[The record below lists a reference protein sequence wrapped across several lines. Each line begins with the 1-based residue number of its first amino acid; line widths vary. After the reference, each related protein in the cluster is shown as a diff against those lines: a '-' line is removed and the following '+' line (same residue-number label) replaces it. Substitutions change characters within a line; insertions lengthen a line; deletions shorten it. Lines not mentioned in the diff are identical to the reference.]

1 MQKGLKIFL
10 AILMTVL
17 LALVSIGCGS
27 QSVSNLNGISVKAV
41 AADKHEMQ
49 ATLDIAGVLV
59 PVQTA
64 NIASKTGGQVKTIS
78 TDVGNSVNSGD
89 TVITLET
96 KEVDA
101 QLQQAQAALN
111 SVGDQAAQAKI
122 NLDAAQKACDS
133 TKQLL
138 GDQAAQAKINLDAAQ
153 TALDRTKKLVDSGAV
168 NQSQLDDIQSKYDLA
183 KKQYDMAQV
192 DTGSAAQSQIIG
204 AQSKYDLAKKQY
216 EIATSSAK
224 DQAVAAVNTVKV
236 QLDNADIKSPISG
249 IIVNKNINVG
259 EIASPGVALLT
270 VVDTST
276 LKLKGTVPQEAVPQ
290 LQPGQQIKVTID
302 VYPNREFDGQID
314 QVGPMAVSTGEYFPI
329 EISIKN
335 PGDIKAGLSA
345 HASINMTANE
355 GVVVPASAVVQ
366 NDGQSYVFVI
376 KNNVVSKRIV
386 TVGLKNDK
394 EIQITKGLDAGEKVA
409 STSVNNLIDGMPVN
423 VN

>member
-1 MQKGLKIFL
+1 MQKSLKIFL
-10 AILMTVL
+10 AVLMAAL
-17 LALVSIGCGS
+17 LALVAIGCGT
-27 QSVSNLNGISVKAV
+27 QSVSNLNGISVKVV

-49 ATLDIAGVLV
+49 TTLDIAGVLV

-64 NIASKTGGQVKTIS
+64 NIASKTGGQVKSINA
-78 TDVGNSVNSGD
+78 DVGNSVNAGD
-89 TVITLET
+89 TVVTLET
-96 KEVDA
+96 KEVNA
-101 QLQQAQAALN
+101 QLQQAEAAVS
-111 SVGDQAAQAKI
+111 SVDDQAAQAKI

-138 GDQAAQAKINLDAAQ
+138 VDQAAQAKINLDAAQ
-153 TALDRTKKLVDSGAV
+153 SALDRTKKLVDSGAV

-192 DTGSAAQSQIIG
+192 DTGSAAQSQLIG

-216 EIATSSAK
+216 QIATSSAK
-224 DQAVAAVNTVKV
+224 DQANAAVNTVKV
-236 QLDNADIKSPISG
+236 QLDNADVKSPISG
-249 IIVNKNINVG
+249 IVVNRNINAG

-270 VVDTST
+270 VADTST
-276 LKLKGTVPQEAVPQ
+276 LKLKGTVPQEAVTQ
-290 LQPGQQIKVTID
+290 LQPGQNIKVTID

-355 GVVVPASAVVQ
+355 GVIVPASAVVQ
-366 NDGQSYVFVI
+366 NNGQSYVFVMKGNI
-376 KNNVVSKRIV
+376 VVKRTV
-386 TVGLKNDK
+386 TLGLKNDK
-394 EIQITKGLDAGEKVA
+394 EIQIIKGLDAGEKVA
-409 STSVNNLIDGMPVN
+409 STSVNNLTDGMPVN